1 MVNYKLNKIV
11 KEVTENIAERSSL
24 QRKSYLERIK
34 NAQNTKIRK
43 DLLSCGNLAHAIA
56 GCNLTEKREI
66 SSGYKPNIGI
76 VSAYNDMLSAHKPYE
91 NYPSKIKKIIS
102 ENDGTCQFAGGVP
115 AMCDGVTQGQVGME
129 LSLFSRDVIAQST
142 AVALSHNVFDGA
154 VMLGICDK
162 IVPGL
167 LMGCLSF
174 GHLPVIFIPAGP
186 MTSGISNKE
195 KKIAREAYINKEIS
209 KKELLKIESK
219 SYHSPGTCTF
229 YGTANTNQLL
239 LEMMG
244 LMLPGAAFV
253 NPEDKLRNLFTES
266 ASKRIVDVCKDK
278 DKQNCIGKLV
288 NEKSIVNA
296 IVGLLASGGS
306 TNLTIHLV
314 AIARLAGIIINWNDF
329 SKLSKVTPIIT
340 SVYPNGEAD
349 INDFHKYGGT
359 SYLMKELYQNG
370 LIHNDI
376 ETINENEFKD
386 YTKRAEEKNGVII
399 YKNSSKTPLN
409 KKILRTVKKPFSPQ
423 GGIKLISGNI
433 GKGIVKISSVM
444 EKHQK
449 ICEQAE
455 VFKNPEEFNEAFKK
469 GTLNKNC
476 VVVIRSQGPKSNGMP
491 ELHSLNTILSVIQNL
506 GYKIALITDGRMSG
520 ASGSVLTV
528 VHISPETT
536 QGGVISKIQNSDI
549 IEIDAQK
556 GTMNVKVSNDILNKR
571 QAYIS
576 DNENT
581 SGYGR
586 ELFKLNRSQVSSSET
601 GAISIS

>member
-1 MVNYKLNKIV
+1 MVNNKLNKIV
-11 KEVTENIAERSSL
+11 KEVTENIAERSSMKRRL
-24 QRKSYLERIK
+24 YLERIK

-91 NYPSKIKKIIS
+91 NYPSKIKKVIS
-102 ENDGTCQFAGGVP
+102 ENNGTCQFAGGVP
-115 AMCDGVTQGQVGME
+115 AMCDGVTQGQIGME

-154 VMLGICDK
+154 IMLGICDK

-186 MTSGISNKE
+186 MTTGISNKE
-195 KKIAREAYINKEIS
+195 KKLAREAYVNKKIS
-209 KKELLKIESK
+209 KTELLKVESK
-219 SYHSPGTCTF
+219 SYHSAGTCTF

-253 NPEDKLRNLFTES
+253 NPENKLRNLFTDT
-266 ASKRIVDVCKDK
+266 ASKRIVRMCNDDS
-278 DKQNCIGKLV
+278 KQNCIGKLV

-314 AIARLAGIIINWNDF
+314 AIARIAGIIINWNDF

-340 SVYPNGEAD
+340 RVYPNGEAD
-349 INDFHKYGGT
+349 INDFHKSGGT
-359 SYLMKELYQNG
+359 SFLMKELSENG

-376 ETINENEFKD
+376 KTINENEFKE
-386 YTKRAEEKNGVII
+386 YVKRAEEKNGLIK
-399 YKNSSKTPLN
+399 YKVSPKSPLN
-409 KKILRTVKKPFSPQ
+409 ENILRTVKKPFSSQ
-423 GGIKLISGNI
+423 GGINVISGNI

-444 EKHQK
+444 ERHQK
-449 ICEQAE
+449 ICERAE
-455 VFKNPEEFNEAFKK
+455 VFQNPEEFNEAFKK
-469 GTLNKNC
+469 GALNKNC
-476 VVVIRSQGPKSNGMP
+476 VVVIRSQGPQSNGMP
-491 ELHSLNTILSVIQNL
+491 ELHSLNPILSVIQNL

-528 VHISPETT
+528 VHVTPETK
-536 QGGVISKIQNSDI
+536 QGGIISKIQNSDI

-556 GTMNVKVSNDILNKR
+556 GTMNVNVSNDDLNKR
-571 QAYIS
+571 QTCIS
-576 DNENT
+576 NT
-581 SGYGR
+581 VDTFGYGR
-586 ELFKLNRSQVSSSET
+586 ELFKQNRCQVSSCET
-601 GAISIS
+601 GAISIN